1 MSIDSLIFRETARIH
16 AMSLRRRIFALV
28 VILATTVVLWQGAIR
43 AQSVPASD
51 IRTLMADLSDVK
63 TTRRDTVTRILQVAS
78 KDPSAREYVLQ
89 KLPEMIEAG
98 TDEPWLNAIRLAG
111 QMKAVEAI
119 PSLMQE
125 MSRRT
130 FPAEPIISGGGLMRL
145 DNDIVAKALSQI
157 GDAAIPSVVTLLK
170 SSEASTRRRAV
181 LILRNIHSNASRKIL
196 QDRLPQETNPDIK
209 KLIEDSLHS

>member
-1 MSIDSLIFRETARIH
+1 
-16 AMSLRRRIFALV
+16 MSLRRRIFALV

-130 FPAEPIISGGGLMRL
+130 FPAVRPIGLS
-145 DNDIVAKALSQI
+145 ASSTAACSQRR
-157 GDAAIPSVVTLLK
+157 G
-170 SSEASTRRRAV
+170 ASARA
-181 LILRNIHSNASRKIL
+181 RGSRKL
-196 QDRLPQETNPDIK
+196 AGCG
-209 KLIEDSLHS
+209 